1 MEYSLKGVVNIYVH
15 VNTLITSLPS
25 AETLSSLNSPLRFSN
40 VLKVVFF
47 PSVSVYEAVILFSLH
62 LTNVLST
69 LQYLS
74 GSKPG
79 SMIKFIVYS
88 L

>member
-1 MEYSLKGVVNIYVH
+1 MVVNIYAH